1 MLEPRPIRTESDY
14 RAALDEIERLFDA
27 ELNTPESD
35 RLEVLTTLVE
45 AYEQK
50 HYPIAAPDPIEA
62 ILYYIESRGL
72 SINDLESIIGNE
84 TEITNILH
92 RKQALTLEVIRSL
105 HQQLGIP
112 AEILI
117 QPYPLIEKSA

>member
-1 MLEPRPIRTESDY
+1 MNKATQKKPYACVKDCEKWAWFRREAQVFEAIVYMVEPLPIRTETETDY

-27 ELNTPESD
+27 ELNTPEFD
-35 RLEVLTTLVE
+35 RLEVLTKLVE

-72 SINDLESIIGNE
+72 SVNDLEPIIE
-84 TEITNILH
+84 
-92 RKQALTLEVIRSL
+92 S
-105 HQQLGIP
+105 
-112 AEILI
+112 
-117 QPYPLIEKSA
+117 